1 MESASLQ
8 WKKMERQRNYLE
20 ASEELRNS
28 QLFIWFVMCILL
40 TSILL
45 YKYKL
50 MLKKNNTKKQTKQKQ
65 TKIL

>member
-50 MLKKNNTKKQTKQKQ
+50 MLKKKTKNNKK
-65 TKIL
+65 KIL